1 MRLLV
6 AIILCACFGSAFAAE
21 HPRARA
27 LGIPF
32 DGTPGPLNAITD
44 VQPVAVGYATLIE
57 GSGQHAVRT
66 GVTAIL
72 PRGRAT
78 LETPVFA
85 GVFSLNGNGE
95 LTGAHWIE
103 ESGFLEGPVM
113 ITGTH
118 SVGTVRDAVIA
129 WRIKQGKPDPS
140 GYWWSL
146 PVVGETWDGDLSD
159 AKAFPVKAE
168 HVFAALDSARAGSAL
183 AEGNVGGGT
192 AMICHEYK
200 CGTGTSSR
208 VVQIAGQRYTVGVL
222 VQANYGVRSELRIA
236 GVPVGKFL
244 PATRPDAQDQGS
256 IIIVIA
262 TDAPLMSHQL
272 KRLARRASLGLARNG
287 SYSGDGSG
295 DLFVAFSTANP
306 HLSQVRSFEVRTL
319 ANGQLNP
326 LFLATVQGV
335 EESIVNA
342 MVAAETMT
350 GVNGRTVPAIDTGE
364 LRKILKR
371 FDRLER

>member
-1 MRLLV
+1 MRKLV
-6 AIILCACFGSAFAAE
+6 AAIVLCACCGASVAAE

-32 DGTPGPLNAITD
+32 DGTPGLLNAITD
-44 VQPVAVGYATLIE
+44 VAPITVGYTTLIE
-57 GSGQHAVRT
+57 GTGEHAVRT
-66 GVTAIL
+66 GVTVIL

-78 LETPVFA
+78 IDKPVFA

-95 LTGAHWIE
+95 MTGTHWIE
-103 ESGFLEGPVM
+103 ESGFLEGPVA

-146 PVVGETWDGDLSD
+146 PVVAETWDGDLSD
-159 AKAFPVKAE
+159 ANGFHVKPE
-168 HVFAALDSARAGSAL
+168 HVFAALDEAHGGAL

-192 AMICHEYK
+192 AMICHEFK

-208 VVQIAGQRYTVGVL
+208 VVEIAGQRYTVGVL

-236 GVPVGKFL
+236 GVPVGRFMPL
-244 PATRPDAQDQGS
+244 TQESQDHGS
-256 IIIVIA
+256 IIIVVA
-262 TDAPLMSHQL
+262 TDAPLLPGQL
-272 KRLARRASLGLARNG
+272 KRLARRAALGLARNG
-287 SYSGDGSG
+287 SYAGDGSG
-295 DLFVAFSTANP
+295 DLFLAFSTANAAAN
-306 HLSQVRSFEVRTL
+306 QVHGFELRAL
-319 ANGQLNP
+319 ANGELNP
-326 LFLATVQGV
+326 LFLATVQSV

-350 GVNGRTVPAIDTGE
+350 GVNGKTVPAIDTGE
-364 LRKILKR
+364 LKKILKR
-371 FDRLER
+371 FDRLQR